1 MHHSREVRA
10 DPGRSRALNILSH
23 TEFAAAV
30 KLVVEIIFLY
40 DLKAALLEAAFSPV
54 LFPPDWR
61 EQNRRRFYPQS
72 VRTDRYDLFTG
83 PTARLIYLVQ
93 RLPA

>member
-10 DPGRSRALNILSH
+10 DPGRSRVLNILSH

-54 LFPPDWR
+54 LFPPDRR
-61 EQNRRRFYPQS
+61 EQNWRRFHPQS
-72 VRTDRYDLFTG
+72 VGADR
-83 PTARLIYLVQ
+83 
-93 RLPA
+93 